1 MGTTHLL
8 ESKPNNMHWGAFSSE
23 FDPVLKIKSGDQV
36 VIETISGGHN
46 QIPPGTVNKLLPDH
60 ELFLSNDRKPIL
72 PGHIL
77 TGPIFIEEAK
87 PGDVLEV
94 NILNIELRQDWAWN
108 MIAPLRG
115 SLPEDF
121 PEGRLIQ
128 IDLDKDS
135 NKAMPPWGIELPI
148 NPFFGV
154 LGVSPPKEWGTITS
168 VVPQPHGGN
177 LDIKELTVGTKLYF
191 PIYNDG
197 GMFSVGD
204 GHALQGDGESCL
216 SAAETALTGTFE
228 FHLRKDMNLKMP
240 RAETETHYI
249 SIGIDADLDDAAK
262 QALREMISLITEK
275 TNLSKE
281 DAYSLISLAG
291 DVRISQLV
299 NINKGCH
306 VMLPKA
312 CLHSE

>member
-1 MGTTHLL
+1 M
-8 ESKPNNMHWGAFSSE
+8 
-23 FDPVLKIKSGDQV
+23 
-36 VIETISGGHN
+36 
-46 QIPPGTVNKLLPDH
+46 
-60 ELFLSNDRKPIL
+60 
-72 PGHIL
+72 
-77 TGPIFIEEAK
+77 
-87 PGDVLEV
+87 
-94 NILNIELRQDWAWN
+94 
-108 MIAPLRG
+108 
-115 SLPEDF
+115 
-121 PEGRLIQ
+121 
-128 IDLDKDS
+128 
-135 NKAMPPWGIELPI
+135 
-148 NPFFGV
+148 
-154 LGVSPPKEWGTITS
+154 
-168 VVPQPHGGN
+168 
-177 LDIKELTVGTKLYF
+177 
-191 PIYNDG
+191 
-197 GMFSVGD
+197 
-204 GHALQGDGESCL
+204 QGDWESCL